1 MAILQMRQ
9 IDICA
14 LKKDRKAIMEKLQ
27 SMGVVEIAPMKNE
40 EGLQRMDTQAP
51 RQQSLLASFS
61 GKEVIER
68 QDLMVTIHKRDKTV
82 DKAGSIVKK
91 AKSIAENKAQIQK
104 LENQIEFLRPWK
116 DLGIPL
122 NYNSSRKEFPYS
134 SAGADRRRCAYSR
147 LGIEYRH
154 LDRRP

>member
-51 RQQSLLASFS
+51 RQQFDRNVQLFEQALGILDTYAPQKQSLLASFA

-68 QDLMVTIHKRDKTV
+68 QDLMVTIHKREKTV

-104 LENQIEFLRPWK
+104 LENQIEFLRPWST
-116 DLGIPL
+116 LGIPL
-122 NYNSSRKEFPYS
+122 NY
-134 SAGADRRRCAYSR
+134 
-147 LGIEYRH
+147 
-154 LDRRP
+154 

>member
-14 LKKDRKAIMEKLQ
+14 LKSDRKKIMEKLQ
-27 SMGVVEIAPMKNE
+27 SMGVVEVAPMKAE
-40 EGLQRMDTQAP
+40 EGLERMDTQTARQQFDRTVQQLEQALGVLDEYAP
-51 RQQSLLASFS
+51 QKQSLLASFA

-91 AKSIAENKAQIQK
+91 AKSITD
-104 LENQIEFLRPWK
+104 F
-116 DLGIPL
+116 
-122 NYNSSRKEFPYS
+122 
-134 SAGADRRRCAYSR
+134 
-147 LGIEYRH
+147 YRI
-154 LDRRP
+154 

>member
-51 RQQSLLASFS
+51 RQQFDRNVQLFEQALGILDTYAPQKQSLLASFA
-61 GKEVIER
+61 GKEVKQE
-68 QDLMVTIHKRDKTV
+68 KRYNAVCAPSGLLT
-82 DKAGSIVKK
+82 ALTS
-91 AKSIAENKAQIQK
+91 
-104 LENQIEFLRPWK
+104 FLRTK
-116 DLGIPL
+116 
-122 NYNSSRKEFPYS
+122 KK
-134 SAGADRRRCAYSR
+134 
-147 LGIEYRH
+147 
-154 LDRRP
+154 